1 MVESYENQGTIEE
14 FLKDLYGAGRTAFKG
29 ANQGS
34 ALMLGTAG
42 NLLGGF
48 SPLPPKEGTLESALY
63 NLNNK
68 WIQPLVKGALE
79 EPPTDF
85 EKKYSEPLWRT
96 KSGTTIVPSL
106 GELVRG
112 MGEFIPEMMF
122 SASAPASKLG
132 SIAEQRFASMGPEL
146 ASTIGKA
153 TKSSFGGMAGG
164 LAKGDPE
171 QAAWNAL
178 TFPLMEMVGEGAGY
192 YAKQSAKALKNELPA
207 IKKILRDETGA
218 ARFFNNTV
226 PPIPES
232 PKTISVQLDSL
243 INRRSKAMLLPP
255 GSQMPELPKGFKS
268 LDTEVGTWFYDPKKL
283 GKAQIQSKVVKGNYG
298 ELLGHVEPKSQN
310 TNQVVS
316 AIQDGVEAKTSL
328 TSPENISSQAQ
339 ILKQQFPNADIVT
352 GGSELAKDI
361 VHARIKG
368 QVPNNVIP
376 FPQETS
382 AGNVPPSVNPPEGF
396 LPGKLERGFT
406 QTVRESPMSPDPLA
420 KGVSGTYDPITNK
433 STMESAQRSVAEN
446 PIAARDFVL
455 STKEPTAESYAM
467 AMELMRLNN
476 AKGDFGES
484 IRIAN
489 HMATQATQQGQAI
502 QALSM
507 YNRLGPDGI
516 LRFASKFIKDA
527 REAGPK
533 AKLAKLEDKTNKI
546 ISFLQDQ
553 GESNINKDLIRE
565 QVANELK
572 LPNLS
577 EDFSKNIVERAS
589 ALQQMPEGREKALVT
604 AELLRDIAELV
615 PASLLRK
622 ISSFQ
627 TIAQLANPKTL
638 IRNITGN
645 AAFTAGENVKDLI
658 AAPLDMTLSVLTGKR
673 TKSLGGLNQI
683 GAQAK
688 GFISGLKEGAQEAWR
703 GVDLTNIADKWE
715 INGLKN
721 GLPAGRTFRGK
732 ILGNIERTLGVG
744 LRAPDRAFY
753 KAAFE
758 KSLAEQQHLAGLKTP
773 TEDMIKNA
781 HFEGLYKTFQD
792 DSAASRVFSGI
803 KKSLN
808 LGKEFGAGDILIKYP
823 KTPGNLLSRSIE
835 YSPAGFVKSLI
846 ELGRIVRGHGFDQK
860 AFVDATSRAIV
871 GSGGLTLFGYFLSK
885 LGLLRNTAPRDPELR
900 GIERKEGL
908 NQSQLNVTAINRYLM
923 NGFNKTDLAMKPGD
937 TIVTYDWAV
946 PLSVPISMGARA
958 QEKGMEL
965 ADPGLFGVAAAG
977 LEGGLETL
985 GDQPLIKTFT
995 QLAQGKTLPESLIE
1009 AGKGIPASFTPT
1021 LFKQIN
1027 QLSDNTLRD
1036 TKDSNPAKMAMNLVL
1051 GKTPFA
1057 DKLPEKIDQFG
1068 DPMEA
1073 YQGGTNSIMN
1083 VMFNPAFVAKYKP
1096 TPETKVIMDL
1106 YRNTSDARIMPLVVG
1121 TKFKHHGIRVEMN
1134 AKDRNE
1140 MQKWVGTK
1148 TKKFLSKVA
1157 NNEEFLQA
1165 DDDDKVKVLTGAF
1178 SDLRNVAR
1186 SKYLY
1191 DKIME
1196 KPSNQR
1202 DAFAQELFKKN
1213 KLTEK
1218 QIESFFND
1226 MAEYKDFLDLQKKG
1240 KEK

>member
-1 MVESYENQGTIEE
+1 MNQLDDNKVTLES
-14 FLKDLYGAGRTAFKG
+14 LLRDLYGFGRTAFKG
-29 ANQGS
+29 ANQG
-34 ALMLGTAG
+34 AAMMLGTAG

-48 SPLPPKEGTLESALY
+48 SPLPPEEGTLESALHK
-63 NLNNK
+63 LNNN
-68 WIQPLVKGALE
+68 WIQPLAQGALQ

-85 EKKYSEPLWRT
+85 EKKYSEPLWKS
-96 KSGTTIVPSL
+96 KSGATIVPSL

-112 MGEFIPEMMF
+112 TGEFIPEMIF

-153 TKSSFGGMAGG
+153 TKSAFGGVAGG

-178 TFPLMEMVGEGAGY
+178 TFPLMEMAGEGAGY
-192 YAKQSAKALKNELPA
+192 YVKQGAKALKNELPA
-207 IKKILRDETGA
+207 IKRTLQDETGA
-218 ARFFNNTV
+218 LRLFNNNI
-226 PPIPES
+226 PPVPES
-232 PKTISVQLDSL
+232 PETIAIQLDSL
-243 INRRSKAMLLPP
+243 VNGKSKAMLLPP
-255 GSQMPELPKGFKS
+255 GSQMPELPKGFKA
-268 LDTEVGTWFYDPKKL
+268 LDTEVGTWFYDPTKL

-298 ELLGHVEPKSQN
+298 ELLGHIEPKSN
-310 TNQVVS
+310 STNQVVS
-316 AIQDGVEAKTSL
+316 AIQNGIEAKTSL
-328 TSPENISSQAQ
+328 TSHDNITSQAKL
-339 ILKQQFPNADIVT
+339 LKEQFPNAEIVS
-352 GGSELAKDI
+352 GGPELAQDI
-361 VHARIKG
+361 IHARGRGDI
-368 QVPNNVIP
+368 QNNIIP
-376 FPQETS
+376 FRQE
-382 AGNVPPSVNPPEGF
+382 NPSGQIPISESSPIGSD
-396 LPGKLERGFT
+396 PGKVERGFT
-406 QTVRESPMSPDPLA
+406 QTVRESPLSPEPLA

-433 STMESAQRSVAEN
+433 STMESAQKYVADD
-446 PIAARDFVL
+446 PVRARDFVL

-516 LRFASKFIKDA
+516 LRLATKTIREA

-533 AKLAKLEDKTNKI
+533 EKLAKLEDKTNKI
-546 ISFLQDQ
+546 ISFLHQQ
-553 GESNINKDLIRE
+553 GETNINKDLIRE
-565 QVANELK
+565 QVAKELK
-572 LPNLS
+572 LPNIS
-577 EDFSKNIVERAS
+577 EDFAKNIVDRAS

-604 AELLRDIAELV
+604 AELLRDIAEQV
-615 PASLLRK
+615 PSSTLRK

-645 AAFTAGENVKDLI
+645 AAFTAGENLKDLI
-658 AAPLDMTLSVLTGKR
+658 ATPLDMTLSVLTGKR
-673 TKSLGGLNQI
+673 TKSLGGLNEI

-721 GLPAGRTFRGK
+721 GLPVGRTFRGK
-732 ILGNIERTLGVG
+732 ILGNIERTLGVA

-758 KSLAEQQHLAGLKTP
+758 KSLAEQQRLAVLKAP
-773 TEDMIKNA
+773 TEEMIKNA

-823 KTPGNLLSRSIE
+823 KTPGNLLARSVE
-835 YSPAGFVKSLI
+835 YSPAGFVKSLM
-846 ELGRIVRGHGFDQK
+846 ELGKFARGHGFDQK
-860 AFVDATSRAIV
+860 TFVDATSRAIV
-871 GSGGLTLFGYFLSK
+871 GTGGLTYLGYGLSS

-900 GIERKEGL
+900 AIERKEGL
-908 NQSQLNVTAINRYLM
+908 NQSQLNVTGLKRYIM
-923 NGFNKTDLAMKPGD
+923 NGFDKKAAEMKPND
-937 TIVTYDWAV
+937 TLVTYDWAV

-965 ADPGLFGVAAAG
+965 KDPGQFGVAASG
-977 LEGGLETL
+977 LQGGLETL

-995 QLAQGKTLPESLIE
+995 QLAQGKTLPESLVE
-1009 AGKGIPASFTPT
+1009 AAKGIPASFTPT
-1021 LFKQIN
+1021 LSKQIN
-1027 QLSDNTLRD
+1027 QLSDNVLRD
-1036 TKDSNPAKMAMNLVL
+1036 TKDSSPLKMASNLVL
-1051 GKTPFA
+1051 SKTPLA
-1057 DKLPEKIDQFG
+1057 DKLPQKIDQFG

-1083 VMFNPAFVAKYKP
+1083 VMFNPAFVSKYKP

-1121 TKFKHHGIRVEMN
+1121 DKFKFHGIPVEMN

-1140 MQKWVGTK
+1140 MQRWVGSLTK
-1148 TKKFLSKVA
+1148 NYLRKIADSPDFKA
-1157 NNEEFLQA
+1157 A
-1165 DDDDKVKVLTGAF
+1165 DDEDKVKGLV
-1178 SDLRNVAR
+1178 SDLMKVRTLGR

-1191 DKIME
+1191 DKIKE
-1196 KPSNQR
+1196 KPSAER
-1202 DAFAQELFKKN
+1202 DAFAQELFKKY

-1218 QIESFFND
+1218 QIESFFDD
-1226 MAEYKDFLDLQKKG
+1226 MAEYKDFLNSIKKG
-1240 KEK
+1240 EEK